1 MKIQMTKMTIAEKA
15 YVVMGVVALLL
26 AGFAMY
32 QQSELQAAE
41 FRAHVAEELLE
52 KSQDALVNQEV
63 TAGK

>member
-1 MKIQMTKMTIAEKA
+1 MKIKMTKMTTAEKA
-15 YVVMGVVALLL
+15 YVVMGFVALML

-41 FRAHVAEELLE
+41 FRAHVAEELLD

>member
-1 MKIQMTKMTIAEKA
+1 MKIKMTTAEKA
-15 YVVMGVVALLL
+15 YVVMGFVALML

-32 QQSELQAAE
+32 QQSVLQATE